1 MNTTTMIPCKHISG
15 REMTIIAQV
24 WYINIVLGLSENG
37 YWWASDRATFFNKAK
52 VIPIKTLTPVQAC
65 GISTEL
71 LVKSSFGDFF
81 YNPVWLNYLHHFSLQ
96 RVAFAGNDLSDWDFM
111 DKLLNHGSGA
121 GDTEDLCQEMK
132 QVRDERQQEN
142 FQKLQ
147 ATVEAQGKLLQAM
160 AEKLKITV

>member
-1 MNTTTMIPCKHISG
+1 M
-15 REMTIIAQV
+15 
-24 WYINIVLGLSENG
+24 
-37 YWWASDRATFFNKAK
+37 
-52 VIPIKTLTPVQAC
+52 
-65 GISTEL
+65 L
-71 LVKSSFGDFF
+71 LLLLLLL
-81 YNPVWLNYLHHFSLQ
+81 LNRFSLQ

-121 GDTEDLCQEMK
+121 SETEGLCQEMK
-132 QVRDERQQEN
+132 QIRDERQEEN

>member
-1 MNTTTMIPCKHISG
+1 M
-15 REMTIIAQV
+15 
-24 WYINIVLGLSENG
+24 
-37 YWWASDRATFFNKAK
+37 
-52 VIPIKTLTPVQAC
+52 
-65 GISTEL
+65 
-71 LVKSSFGDFF
+71 KSSFGDFF
-81 YNPVWLNYLHHFSLQ
+81 YNPVWLNYVNHFSLQ

-121 GDTEDLCQEMK
+121 GDTEDLCEEIK
-132 QVRDERQQEN
+132 QMRDERQQEN